1 MKTKFII
8 TIALVMF
15 IFCSNKSLAQTQ
27 KVRDYLKMVAMGKV
41 SEVKKQIPDL
51 IAEYPNDPGVQ
62 LLLAVVIDDA
72 FLAVEKYKN
81 LVKTY
86 PESEWADD
94 AYWRI
99 VQFYAVIGD
108 TSTAKT
114 ELENYRK
121 KYPASEFLIAATDVV
136 RYSINYAKSDKN
148 PRNAV
153 QSSVSKDIKPLEQE
167 TKPKQE
173 AVKKEI
179 TTSQVKSETITK
191 HEPVKKEIPQV
202 NDTKPKQEQ
211 VKKLE
216 VKSEEIKAKQE
227 TVKKENIPTQPK
239 TQTVTKQ
246 EPAKKDENK
255 PKIEIA
261 KKEEVKPKQEIKK
274 EVASEITDNE
284 KFGLQVGVYST
295 KEAADGEVAKFK
307 QQRLISYV
315 MNKEIDGTQ
324 MFAVVVGEYS
334 SKESAEQARKIVQ
347 VQCKCQP
354 IIFKK

>member
-1 MKTKFII
+1 MKTRLII
-8 TIALVMF
+8 LTAMMMF
-15 IFCSNKSLAQTQ
+15 IFCSLNIQAQTQ

-41 SEVKKQIPDL
+41 AEVKRQIPDL

-81 LVKTY
+81 IVKTF

-114 ELENYRK
+114 ELENYRR
-121 KYPASEFLIAATDVV
+121 KYPGSEFLIAATDVV
-136 RYSINYAKSDKN
+136 RYAINYAKSDKN
-148 PRNAV
+148 PKNAV
-153 QSSVSKDIKPLEQE
+153 QSTVSKVTNPPEQVQKSKTEPLKKEISSPQANTITSNKKEPLKIEQVKVTEAKTRQE
-167 TKPKQE
+167 T
-173 AVKKEI
+173 VKKE
-179 TTSQVKSETITK
+179 
-191 HEPVKKEIPQV
+191 EPKVT
-202 NDTKPKQEQ
+202 DSKP
-211 VKKLE
+211 
-216 VKSEEIKAKQE
+216 KQE
-227 TVKKENIPTQPK
+227 TVKKEEPK
-239 TQTVTKQ
+239 SKTETV
-246 EPAKKDENK
+246 
-255 PKIEIA
+255 
-261 KKEEVKPKQEIKK
+261 KKEEIKPKVEPVKKEEPKFVEAKPKQEVKK
-274 EVASEITDNE
+274 NHTEEPQNYD

-295 KEAADGEVAKFK
+295 KDAADNEVAKFK

>member
-1 MKTKFII
+1 MM
-8 TIALVMF
+8 MF
-15 IFCSNKSLAQTQ
+15 IFCSNNSQAQTQ

-41 SEVKKQIPDL
+41 AEVKKQIPDL
-51 IAEYPNDPGVQ
+51 LAEYPNDPGVQ

-81 LVKTY
+81 IFKSY

-108 TSTAKT
+108 TTTAKS

-136 RYSINYAKSDKN
+136 RFSINYAKSDKN
-148 PRNAV
+148 PKNAQ
-153 QSSVSKDIKPLEQE
+153 QSSVSKDMKPLEQE
-167 TKPKQE
+167 LKPKTETVKKEMPATETKPVTTTKPKQE
-173 AVKKEI
+173 
-179 TTSQVKSETITK
+179 
-191 HEPVKKEIPQV
+191 PVKKEEPKITE
-202 NDTKPKQEQ
+202 TKPR
-211 VKKLE
+211 
-216 VKSEEIKAKQE
+216 QE
-227 TVKKENIPTQPK
+227 TVKKEEIKPK
-239 TQTVTKQ
+239 V
-246 EPAKKDENK
+246 EVAKKEDAK
-255 PKIEIA
+255 PKIEVA
-261 KKEEVKPKQEIKK
+261 KKEEVKPAETKPKQEVKK
-274 EVASEITDNE
+274 EVTTEPQENE
-284 KFGLQVGVYST
+284 KYGLQVGVYST
-295 KEAADGEVAKFK
+295 KESADNEVAKFK

-315 MNKEIDGTQ
+315 LNKDIDGTQ
-324 MFAVVVGEYS
+324 MYAVVVGEYS

>member
-1 MKTKFII
+1 MKTKLII
-8 TIALVMF
+8 TLAMMMF
-15 IFCSNKSLAQTQ
+15 IFCSYNSQAQTQ

-41 SEVKKQIPDL
+41 ADVKKQIPDL
-51 IAEYPNDPGVQ
+51 LAEFPNDPGVQ

-81 LVKTY
+81 IVKSF

-108 TSTAKT
+108 TSSAKS

-148 PRNAV
+148 PKNAPH
-153 QSSVSKDIKPLEQE
+153 SSVSKDMKPLEQE
-167 TKPKQE
+167 PKPK
-173 AVKKEI
+173 
-179 TTSQVKSETITK
+179 T
-191 HEPVKKEIPQV
+191 EPVKKEIPPTV
-202 NDTKPKQEQ
+202 TKSVTTAIPKQEP
-211 VKKLE
+211 VKK
-216 VKSEEIKAKQE
+216 EETKITGTKPKQE
-227 TVKKENIPTQPK
+227 TVKKEDIKPE
-239 TQTVTKQ
+239 V
-246 EPAKKDENK
+246 KKVDTK
-255 PKIEIA
+255 PKVDIA
-261 KKEEVKPKQEIKK
+261 KKEEIKPADTKTIQEVKK
-274 EVASEITDNE
+274 EIQAEVQENE
-284 KFGLQVGVYST
+284 KYGLQVGVYST
-295 KEAADGEVAKFK
+295 KDAADNEVAKFK

-315 MNKEIDGTQ
+315 MNKDIDGTQ
-324 MFAVVVGEYS
+324 MYAVVVGEYS